1 MYGYQ
6 VKSVDDPLIEAADRS
21 ILLAGGLLTP
31 NASIINLLPFL
42 AHIPPWLSGPMTSRK
57 IAAEAEGLMKYT
69 QESMLNFAKAA
80 IVCSHPN
87 GFKPDFMLTQK
98 RGTAKPSLLTDFLQK
113 PGTSEAYQ
121 EEEQAVQDVAFTT
134 YAGKLYISPFG
145 QFSKTRSVLVSRGH
159 RDGTSSALICA
170 KYASQRKYDR
180 L

>member
-42 AHIPPWLSGPMTSRK
+42 AHIPPWFSGPMTSRK

-80 IVCSHPN
+80 IVCSHPRS
-87 GFKPDFMLTQK
+87 FVAMDLSLT
-98 RGTAKPSLLTDFLQK
+98 S
-113 PGTSEAYQ
+113 
-121 EEEQAVQDVAFTT
+121 
-134 YAGKLYISPFG
+134 
-145 QFSKTRSVLVSRGH
+145 
-159 RDGTSSALICA
+159 C
-170 KYASQRKYDR
+170 
-180 L
+180 